1 VIALGR
7 HRWVG
12 PLIGLVVVF
21 VLFAILLPG
30 QLTKPITIMT
40 MARATAVV
48 GIAASGTTMVI
59 ILGGIDLSVG
69 SAVALTTVVIALVLK
84 QDLGVVAAIVLAVLA
99 AACAGAINGG
109 LTVGLEIAPFIV
121 TLGTMGALRGAAIGL
136 AHEQRVYVDAH
147 GIDALVLPTHGV
159 LGVPLAVWLLFAV
172 AASIAVLLN
181 NTTYGRQ
188 VFAIGSNERTALL
201 AGIRVKRIKII
212 TYAVATGL
220 AGVAGIVEFGR
231 LTVGDPTDSVGL
243 ELAVIASS
251 VIGGSSLAGGEGSV
265 LGTIFGAMMMT
276 VIQTGCSFLGLASWL
291 QMILTG
297 VIIIAAAGLDRFRQ
311 KAAASRVRSRSHNPR
326 KL

>member
-1 VIALGR
+1 MKLTTLLAR

-12 PLIGLVVVF
+12 PLMGLVLVF
-21 VLFAILLPG
+21 ALFAALLPDK
-30 QLTKPITIMT
+30 LTQPITLMT

-48 GIAASGTTMVI
+48 GIAASGATLVI

-84 QDLGVVAAIVLAVLA
+84 SDVGGVLGAVSLGVLVAAS
-99 AACAGAINGG
+99 AGALNGG
-109 LTVGLEIAPFIV
+109 LTVGLGITPFIV
-121 TLGTMGALRGAAIGL
+121 TLGTMGILRGIAIGL

-147 GIDALVLPTHGV
+147 GIDALVLPSHGF
-159 LGVPLAVWLLFAV
+159 LGLPLAVWLLALV
-172 AASIAVLLN
+172 AGATAAFLN
-181 NTTYGRQ
+181 NTRFGRA
-188 VFAIGSNERTALL
+188 VVAIGSNERTTLL
-201 AGIRVKRIKII
+201 AGIRVKRIKIA
-212 TYAVATGL
+212 TYAIASGL

-251 VIGGSSLAGGEGSV
+251 VIGGASLAGGEGSV

-276 VIQTGCSFLGLASWL
+276 VIQTGCSFLGLTSWL

-297 VIIIAAAGLDRFRQ
+297 VIIITAAALDRLRQ
-311 KAAASRVRSRSHNPR
+311 RR
-326 KL
+326 

>member
-1 VIALGR
+1 LSALGR

-30 QLTKPITIMT
+30 QLTRPITLVT

-69 SAVALTTVVIALVLK
+69 SAVALTTVIVALALK
-84 QDLGVVAAIVLAVLA
+84 QDMGVFVAIVLGVVA

-109 LTVGLEIAPFIV
+109 LTVGLEITPFIV
-121 TLGTMGALRGAAIGL
+121 TLGTMGVLRGAAIGL

-147 GIDALVLPTHGV
+147 GIDALVLPAHGL

-172 AASIAVLLN
+172 GAAIAVLLN

-220 AGVAGIVEFGR
+220 AGIAGIVEFGR
-231 LTVGDPTDSVGL
+231 LTVGDPTDSAGL

-297 VIIIAAAGLDRFRQ
+297 VIILAAAGLDRFRQ
-311 KAAASRVRSRSHNPR
+311 KR
-326 KL
+326 L